1 MYATQWLCHVV
12 LVLDMLSPICLQS
25 EVTVIAED
33 MIEFLLPLC

>member
-1 MYATQWLCHVV
+1 MYVTQWLCHVV

-25 EVTVIAED
+25 EVIAED